1 MEENLQ
7 YSSQS
12 IRQIRSEAEDLLHRM
27 KQRTERILYL
37 TEEILSG
44 QDLAQQGN
52 NGLTDQWPALS
63 AALQQMIENY
73 EDQMQ
78 HLETAA
84 DLYDGCSKAVLKE
97 AEAALAKG
105 GAGK

>member
-1 MEENLQ
+1 
-7 YSSQS
+7 
-12 IRQIRSEAEDLLHRM
+12 
-27 KQRTERILYL
+27 
-37 TEEILSG
+37 
-44 QDLAQQGN
+44 
-52 NGLTDQWPALS
+52 
-63 AALQQMIENY
+63 MIENY

>member
-12 IRQIRSEAEDLLHRM
+12 LRQIKTEGEMLLHRM
-27 KQRTERILYL
+27 QQRTEKILHL
-37 TEEILSG
+37 TEEIMDG
-44 QDLAQQGN
+44 QDLAQPGRT
-52 NGLTDQWPALS
+52 GLSDRLPALS
-63 AALQQMIENY
+63 AGLMQMIENY
-73 EDQMQ
+73 KEQMQ